1 MFTWNETVAISLISV
16 LGDQGLVIY
25 FMSLLKPMR
34 RDFAVEEAR
43 EWHQSLRIT
52 QKERWTRIANL
63 SKQRKFSQMN
73 ASVPIT
79 CTLPFDGG
87 MWRNTR
93 LLLRNIRYFRRNFIR
108 KHIPDGIHFIKS
120 LDEKLSKKI
129 YIVNLINRVPVC
141 VRSGDAS
148 EEMREVIDE
157 ALNDVISFNDYD
169 YEEGSVAWEND
180 LPYIILVE
188 DESHNNPY
196 ISVEN

>member
-1 MFTWNETVAISLISV
+1 MFNWNETVAISLISV
-16 LGDQGLVIY
+16 LGDPGLVIY
-25 FMSLLKPMR
+25 FMSILKPMR
-34 RDFAVEEAR
+34 RDFALEEAR

-52 QKERWTRIANL
+52 QEERWTRIANL

-129 YIVNLINRVPVC
+129 YIVNLINRVPGC
-141 VRSGDAS
+141 GRWRGDS
-148 EEMREVIDE
+148 HKVIDE
-157 ALNDVISFNDYD
+157 ALNDMISFDDYD
-169 YEEGSVAWEND
+169 FEEGSVAWEND
-180 LPYIILVE
+180 LPYIILRE
-188 DESHNNPY
+188 GDTYNPY

>member
-16 LGDQGLVIY
+16 LGDPGLVIY
-25 FMSLLKPMR
+25 FMSILKPMR

-63 SKQRKFSQMN
+63 SKQRKFYQMN

-129 YIVNLINRVPVC
+129 YIVNLINRVPGC
-141 VRSGDAS
+141 GRWRGDS
-148 EEMREVIDE
+148 HKVIDE
-157 ALNDVISFNDYD
+157 ALNDMISFDDYD
-169 YEEGSVAWEND
+169 FEEGSVAWEND
-180 LPYIILVE
+180 LPYIILFE
-188 DESHNNPY
+188 GESYNPY

>member
-1 MFTWNETVAISLISV
+1 MFNWNETVAISLISV
-16 LGDQGLVIY
+16 LGDPGLVIY
-25 FMSLLKPMR
+25 FMSILKPMR
-34 RDFAVEEAR
+34 RDFALEEAR

-52 QKERWTRIANL
+52 QEERWTRIANL

-129 YIVNLINRVPVC
+129 YIVNLINRVPGC
-141 VRSGDAS
+141 GRWHGDS
-148 EEMREVIDE
+148 HKVIDE
-157 ALNDVISFNDYD
+157 ALNDMISFDDYD
-169 YEEGSVAWEND
+169 FEEGSVAWEND
-180 LPYIILVE
+180 LPYIILFE
-188 DESHNNPY
+188 GESYNPY

>member
-1 MFTWNETVAISLISV
+1 
-16 LGDQGLVIY
+16 
-25 FMSLLKPMR
+25 
-34 RDFAVEEAR
+34 
-43 EWHQSLRIT
+43 
-52 QKERWTRIANL
+52 
-63 SKQRKFSQMN
+63 MN

-129 YIVNLINRVPVC
+129 YIVNLINRVPGC
-141 VRSGDAS
+141 GRWRGDS
-148 EEMREVIDE
+148 HKVIDE
-157 ALNDVISFNDYD
+157 ALNDMISFDDYD

-180 LPYIILVE
+180 LPYIILFE
-188 DESHNNPY
+188 GESYNPY

>member
-1 MFTWNETVAISLISV
+1 MFNWNETVAISLISV
-16 LGDQGLVIY
+16 LRDPELIIY
-25 FMSLLKPMR
+25 FMSILKPMR

-129 YIVNLINRVPVC
+129 YIVNLINRVPGC
-141 VRSGDAS
+141 GRWRGDSHKA
-148 EEMREVIDE
+148 IDE
-157 ALNDVISFNDYD
+157 ALNDMISFDDYD

-180 LPYIILVE
+180 LPYIILFE
-188 DESHNNPY
+188 GESYNPY